1 MPSNNKAPAAAPF
14 LKWFFR
20 IPTALLWIAIAL
32 LILPAATSWLLVPYV
47 LGPWL
52 DRQVAIHAARGSQHI
67 GEPVGIFYDGISLSF
82 GLDSIY
88 VKVSYPHLEI
98 GTGEAKSSFEAASAG
113 LILRIGAQ
121 PPEIFIEGTKLAIAQ
136 DREGRIAIADA
147 AVGNGTP
154 ADLAGLLESGG
165 LLPPIAVV
173 LRNTELTFL
182 RPDDEGIVFEG
193 LDISAYPVHETASY
207 VLAMRNQELAIRADV
222 ERDSEGQLQARWYL
236 QDTQA
241 HRLLQLL
248 NLPARASSARV
259 QAWGTYRNSTLR
271 ATLTGSAFDLQT
283 GWAQPAT
290 VSLASADFAAEAE
303 WLPEAGSLLAQWRLD
318 ARGLLAH
325 TSPSILGATLL
336 LERAAGFGAARAN
349 DGSWQL
355 DANDLRISHRD
366 SMAAANLKLASGP
379 EGMSISLAA
388 RAPEAELA
396 WAAELLPDD
405 LGDASLAVLRE
416 DLSVGSARMST
427 LVVHGNP
434 DDFPWRDGDG
444 GTFLLEMD
452 FAQATLDYLPDYP
465 PVTDAS
471 GNLRIDG
478 ARLRV
483 TVDSAKLAGVP
494 AGPTFAAIDDLE
506 IIPGTLFIASQ
517 ASFEGSELRKLLN
530 ALPPVAAQFEQHPQL
545 AFSGSQQTEV
555 RLDIPLDTDDPVAIN
570 GKLDLHDTRL
580 VWEGLQASVEQ
591 AQGTLSY
598 SSGGFSGILR
608 GQLLDAPVRLSV
620 QIAADSAP
628 AVEIAGN
635 FDLTQALASLSLA
648 TVSLPLAGA
657 SPYVMRFDGK
667 NIALSS
673 SLQGATVDLPPPLG
687 KLAHER
693 KPLEARISQQPLPL
707 TVHYGD
713 GLMQATIGEQGA
725 DVLIG
730 EGAQLE
736 PAPFSGYRIA
746 VNLPR
751 ISIDDW
757 LAWIAASG
765 LSGPAAAI
773 TATVAAAQ
781 AELLDY
787 AHADI
792 GLALQVDSNSTVI
805 FVESDVVAADLEQQ
819 GQTLAITL
827 HRLDLPFPDEPSP
840 PADAVI
846 TVAPGKPTGR
856 LPTLRADAHNVRLGE
871 IMLPTVLIA
880 GQPRGERWMLSEAI
894 IPLASGTISL
904 GGDTMMASPP
914 QSRITLAIASHDM
927 QAMFGVFGVFGFGD
941 EDSNGAATVAGTLA
955 WAGELSRVHYPSLS
969 GTLALTASSFR
980 MDQLEG
986 EGAKLMRLLSPFAL
1000 LTLGF
1005 LELGAKGLE
1014 FESASGS
1021 IELAEGKAIFRDLR
1035 LKGEDVSLLL
1045 SGSTNLITERHDL
1058 LAEATV
1064 HNSNQVFTAGA
1075 ALLANPLLG
1084 SLLFIFDNILDK
1096 PIIKPLSIEYAI
1108 TGTWDEPKV
1117 ENLSQPAPIEQGN

>member
-1 MPSNNKAPAAAPF
+1 MPNNNTTPTAAPF
-14 LKWFFR
+14 LRWFYR
-20 IPTALLWIAIAL
+20 IQTALLQTAMVV
-32 LILPAATSWLLVPYV
+32 LILLAATRWLLVPYA
-47 LGPWL
+47 LGPAL
-52 DRQVAIHAARGSQHI
+52 DRQVALGAARLSQII
-67 GEPVGIFYDGISLSF
+67 GEPVAIFYDDVSLSF

-88 VKVSYPHLEI
+88 VKVSYPHLDI
-98 GTGEAKSSFEAASAG
+98 GTGAAKSSFDAESAG
-113 LILRIGAQ
+113 LILRFGALL
-121 PPEIFIEGTKLAIAQ
+121 PEIFIEGTKLAIAQ

-147 AVGNGTP
+147 AAGSGAA
-154 ADLAGLLESGG
+154 ADLAGLLASGG
-165 LLPPIAVV
+165 RIQPFTVV

-182 RPDDEGIVFEG
+182 RPEEENIVIKG
-193 LDISAYPVHETASY
+193 LDISAYPVVETASY
-207 VLAMRNQELAIRADV
+207 VLAMRNRDLALRADV
-222 ERDSEGQLQARWYL
+222 GLDSKNQPHARWYL
-236 QDTQA
+236 HDPQA
-241 HRLLQLL
+241 HQLLQLL
-248 NLPARASSARV
+248 NLPARASSAQV
-259 QAWGTYRNSTLR
+259 QAWGTYRDSTLR
-271 ATLTGSAFDLQT
+271 ATLTGSAADLQT
-283 GWAQPAT
+283 EWALPAT
-290 VSLASADFAAEAE
+290 VSLASANFAAEAE
-303 WLPEAGSLLAQWRLD
+303 WQPDADSLEAKWRLD
-318 ARGLLAH
+318 ARWLLAD
-325 TSPSILGATLL
+325 TSPAILGTTMLL
-336 LERAAGFGAARAN
+336 DRAAGFGSARAN

-355 DANDLRISHRD
+355 DTNDLRISH
-366 SMAAANLKLASGP
+366 SNSSAAGALQLASGP
-379 EGMSISLAA
+379 AGLSISLAA
-388 RAPEAELA
+388 HAPAAELK
-396 WAAELLPDD
+396 WVAELLPDD

-416 DLSVGSARMST
+416 DLTAGTARMST
-427 LVVHGNP
+427 LVVQGKP
-434 DDFPWRDGDG
+434 DAFPWRDGEE
-444 GTFLLEMD
+444 GTFLLEVD

-471 GNLRIDG
+471 GHFRIDG

-483 TVDSAKLAGVP
+483 TIDSAMLAGVP
-494 AGPTFAAIDDLE
+494 AGPTYAAIDDLE

-517 ASFEGSELRKLLN
+517 AAFANNELRQMLN
-530 ALPPVAAQFEQHPQL
+530 ALPPVAAQFEQHPEIS
-545 AFSGSQQTEV
+545 FSGSQRTKV
-555 RLDIPLDTDDPVAIN
+555 RLAIPLDTDDPVAID
-570 GKLDLHDTRL
+570 GELELLDTRL
-580 VWEGLQASVEQ
+580 DWNGLEAAVEQ
-591 AQGTLSY
+591 AEGILTY

-620 QIAADSAP
+620 QVAADAAP
-628 AVEIAGN
+628 VVEIAGN
-635 FDLTQALASLSLA
+635 FDLTQALASLRLA

-657 SPYVMRFDGK
+657 SPYVMRFDGT

-673 SLQGATVDLPPPLG
+673 SLQGAAVDLPPPLG

-693 KPLEARISQQPLPL
+693 KPLAATFSQQPLPL

-787 AHADI
+787 AHADM

-805 FVESDVVAADLEQQ
+805 FVASDVVAADLEQQ

-846 TVAPGKPTGR
+846 TVAPGMPTGR
-856 LPTLRADAHNVRLGE
+856 LPNLRADAHNVRLGE
-871 IMLPTVLIA
+871 IMLPSVLIA
-880 GQPRGERWMLSEAI
+880 GQPRGERWILSEAI
-894 IPLASGTISL
+894 IPLASGTISM
-904 GGDTMMASPP
+904 GGETMMAGPP
-914 QSRITLAIASHDM
+914 QSSITLAIASHDI
-927 QAMFGVFGVFGFGD
+927 QGMFDVFGYSD
-941 EDSNGAATVAGTLA
+941 EVSGGAATVAGTLA
-955 WAGELSRVHYPSLS
+955 WAGELGRVHYPSLR
-969 GTLALTASSFR
+969 GTLALAASGFR
-980 MDQLEG
+980 MNQLEG

-1005 LELGAKGLE
+1005 LELGSKGLE

-1035 LKGEDVSLLL
+1035 LEGDDVNLLL
-1045 SGSTNLITERHDL
+1045 SGSTNLITERHDVRV
-1058 LAEATV
+1058 EATV
-1064 HNSNQVFTAGA
+1064 NNSNQVFTAGA

-1108 TGTWDEPKV
+1108 TGTWDEPEV